1 MNYKD
6 TFFHFLVYYQI
17 LWILSWQYAIQ
28 IENSLPI
35 LVQKLF
41 IRWWDKF
48 NSPINL
54 DFLPGWG
61 IPTLPPNLPSTQEI
75 TPILTESVSLSI
87 QKESVPMKLVTESAA
102 CPPMLFKH
110 YIYRFSKSRK
120 KSHIWTKQ
128 KFLIKLKKSCFRS
141 HHRST

>member
-35 LVQKLF
+35 LAQKLF

-54 DFLPGWG
+54 DFLPVWG
-61 IPTLPPNLPSTQEI
+61 IPTLPPDLPPTQEI

-87 QKESVPMKLVTESAA
+87 QKESVPMKLALS
-102 CPPMLFKH
+102 
-110 YIYRFSKSRK
+110 
-120 KSHIWTKQ
+120 Q
-128 KFLIKLKKSCFRS
+128 
-141 HHRST
+141 